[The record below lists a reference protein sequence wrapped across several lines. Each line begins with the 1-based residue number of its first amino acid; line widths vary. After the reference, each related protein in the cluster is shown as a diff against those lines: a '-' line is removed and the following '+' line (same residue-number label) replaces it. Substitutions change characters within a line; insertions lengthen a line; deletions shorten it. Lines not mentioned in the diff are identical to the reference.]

1 MLIYRIIMALAL
13 PFIMAVLLVRR
24 TSFLHERLGFG
35 PPAPAV
41 KTLWLHGASN
51 GELTSARKVL
61 EAVLDGDPTVQML
74 VTCNTQ
80 TGRAMVQ
87 EWHLPRVTAALA
99 PLDTGGAA
107 GRVLRRWQPRAMVIV
122 ENELWPARIKAAHA
136 RGIPVLVIGA
146 RMSARSA
153 RMWQKLRGVIA
164 QTLQRV
170 AWVSAQ
176 DTASRDRLV
185 ALGLRPQAV
194 GPVIALKSFGAA
206 TGRPP
211 PFTAPAAR
219 NRTVLAASTHEGD
232 DALVLDAFIAARAAH
247 CLDHLILA
255 PRHPRRARQI
265 AALIAARGLR
275 FATRSKGEVPDADTP
290 VFLADTMGEMDH
302 WYAMAGI
309 TIIGGTFSNRGGHT
323 PWEPASHGS
332 AILHGPDVANF
343 AAPFAALDAAGG
355 AVAVQDGAGLTQALL
370 ATDGEKQTVVASAAR
385 VVLAPTD
392 GAAVLVD
399 KILACLSPA

>member
-1 MLIYRIIMALAL
+1 MLMYRIVMALAL
-13 PFIMAVLLVRR
+13 PFVVASLLVRR
-24 TSFLHERLGFG
+24 SQFLHERLGFG
-35 PPAPAV
+35 PPAPAG

-61 EAVLDGDPTVQML
+61 QAVLDGEPTVQVL

-80 TGRAMVQ
+80 TGRAMVHG
-87 EWHLPRVTAALA
+87 WHLPRVTVALA
-99 PLDTGGAA
+99 PFDTGGAA
-107 GRVLRRWQPRAMVIV
+107 GRVLRRWQPRALVII
-122 ENELWPARIKAAHA
+122 ENELWPARIAAAHA
-136 RGIPVLVIGA
+136 RAIPVLVIGA

-153 RMWQKLRGVIA
+153 RLWQKLRGVMA
-164 QTLQRV
+164 QTLGCV

-176 DTASRDRLV
+176 DAASRDRLV

-206 TGRPP
+206 TALTP
-211 PFTAPAAR
+211 PFATPALR

-232 DALVLDAFIAARAAH
+232 DALVLDAFIAARAAN

-255 PRHPRRARQI
+255 PRHPRRAPQI
-265 AALIAARGLR
+265 AALITARGLR
-275 FATRSKGEVPDADTP
+275 FATRSKGEVPDATTP

-309 TIIGGTFSNRGGHT
+309 TIIGGTFGNRGGHT

-355 AVAVQDGAGLTQALL
+355 AVAVQNAASLTQALI
-370 ATDGEKQTVVASAAR
+370 ATDAEKQTLMASAAR
-385 VVLAPTD
+385 VMLAPTD
-392 GAAVLVD
+392 GAIVLVD
-399 KILACLSPA
+399 KILASLSQS